1 MVWDLDAQ
9 LGVFV
14 CVCARARRRRWCS
27 FGVCVICV
35 RGAFEVRSTYV
46 RLRCAALRCSRC
58 AAALLRA
65 VHAALRCIHCAVLH
79 SVRCAASVALCVAL
93 CCTALHYIAPRRATQ
108 RALRCDMS
116 AALRHCV
123 LRCAYCVRCAVCA
136 ALCALR
142 CAQLR
147 CLQPLCVQLHALCT
161 TLRCTLVRANGWRS
175 SCGDFIT
182 VALPTTSLD
191 IRLKGLVYRQ

>member
-1 MVWDLDAQ
+1 MRL
-9 LGVFV
+9 
-14 CVCARARRRRWCS
+14 R
-27 FGVCVICV
+27 CV
-35 RGAFEVRSTYV
+35 RRTFDCAA
-46 RLRCAALRCSRC
+46 LRCAALAAPPRCSALCTLRC
-58 AAALLRA
+58 AVSTALFCT
-65 VHAALRCIHCAVLH
+65 VCAALRPLH
-79 SVRCAASVALCVAL
+79 CVAL
-93 CCTALHYIAPRRATQ
+93 RCTALHYIAPRRATL